1 MNHNI
6 QQVLKETF
14 GYDSFRGLQE
24 EIIQTVLANQ
34 DCLAILPTGTGKSL
48 CYQLPGLLLEGLVVI
63 VSPLL
68 SLMED
73 QVNSLLQMKKFSAV
87 AINSLLTKSERE
99 YVLTHLSEYQ
109 YIYLS
114 PEMLSQPECIQAL
127 SRQKIALFVIDEAHC
142 LSQWGIDFRPEYRNL
157 KWIKRQ
163 LNNPTTLALTASA
176 PPKVKAEIKELLLN
190 SEAKIFELPVNRPNI
205 YLQVEKT
212 NDKEAALLKYL
223 KKLSGTGII
232 YCATRSQVKDLYER
246 LKSDYAI
253 GFYHGGL
260 SSNQRS
266 LIQTQF
272 QKNQLQLL
280 VATNAFGM
288 GINKPD
294 IRFVIHYDLPDNLE
308 SYVQEI
314 GRAGRD
320 GEPSIAILLY
330 QNHDEQIHYYMQN
343 QTRNEREVF
352 ELLDVAKNGEQKYF
366 SELQQKWFRQIQR
379 EDYHL
384 FMEEI
389 KDNEK
394 VKQEQLQTML
404 AYIHTSECRRDFIA
418 QYFEN
423 PLPDKQAICC
433 DNHGPFDYQ
442 LLIKSKIQN
451 EKIASWQDVLLK
463 IF

>member
-1 MNHNI
+1 M
-6 QQVLKETF
+6 V
-14 GYDSFRGLQE
+14 
-24 EIIQTVLANQ
+24 
-34 DCLAILPTGTGKSL
+34 CLYRLFALR
-48 CYQLPGLLLEGLVVI
+48 
-63 VSPLL
+63 
-68 SLMED
+68 
-73 QVNSLLQMKKFSAV
+73 NS
-87 AINSLLTKSERE
+87 
-99 YVLTHLSEYQ
+99 
-109 YIYLS
+109 
-114 PEMLSQPECIQAL
+114 
-127 SRQKIALFVIDEAHC
+127 
-142 LSQWGIDFRPEYRNL
+142 
-157 KWIKRQ
+157 
-163 LNNPTTLALTASA
+163 
-176 PPKVKAEIKELLLN
+176 
-190 SEAKIFELPVNRPNI
+190 
-205 YLQVEKT
+205 EKT
-212 NDKEAALLKYL
+212 NDKVAALLKYL
-223 KKLSGTGII
+223 KELSGTGII
-232 YCATRSQVKDLYER
+232 YCATRVQVEELYER

-253 GFYHGGL
+253 GYYHGGL
-260 SSNQRS
+260 SSNQRR
-266 LIQTQF
+266 LLQTQF

-418 QYFEN
+418 RYFDN
-423 PLPDKQAICC
+423 SLPGKQAICC
-433 DNHGPFDYQ
+433 DNHEPFDYQ
-442 LLIKSKIQN
+442 SLIKSKIQN

>member
-157 KWIKRQ
+157 KWVKKQ

-260 SSNQRS
+260 SSNQRR

-288 GINKPD
+288 GINKAD

-418 QYFEN
+418 RYFDN
-423 PLPDKQAICC
+423 SLPGKQAICC
-433 DNHGPFDYQ
+433 DNHGHFDYQ

>member
-223 KKLSGTGII
+223 KNLSGTGII

-260 SSNQRS
+260 SSNQRR

-418 QYFEN
+418 RYFDN
-423 PLPDKQAICC
+423 SLPGKQAICC

>member
-114 PEMLSQPECIQAL
+114 PEMLSQPEGIQAL

-260 SSNQRS
+260 SSNQRR

-343 QTRNEREVF
+343 QIRNEREVF

-418 QYFEN
+418 RYFDN
-423 PLPDKQAICC
+423 SLPGKQAICC

>member
-1 MNHNI
+1 MNEHI
-6 QQVLKETF
+6 QQVLEENF

-24 EIIQTVLANQ
+24 EIIQTVLNHQ

-48 CYQLPGLLLEGLVVI
+48 CYQLPGVLLEGMVII

-73 QVNSLLQMKKFSAV
+73 QVNGLLQMKKFSAV

-114 PEMLSQPECIQAL
+114 PEMLSQSECIQAL

-142 LSQWGIDFRPEYRNL
+142 LSQWGVDFRPEYRNL
-157 KWIKRQ
+157 KWVKKQ
-163 LNNPTTLALTASA
+163 LHDPTTLALTASA
-176 PPKVKAEIKELLLN
+176 PPKVKAEIQELLLHPD
-190 SEAKIFELPVNRPNI
+190 AQVFELPVNRPNI

-212 NDKEAALLKYL
+212 NDKEAVLLKYL
-223 KKLSGTGII
+223 KELSGSGII
-232 YCATRSQVKDLYER
+232 YCATRVQVEELYER
-246 LKSDYAI
+246 LKKDYSI
-253 GFYHGGL
+253 GYYHGGL
-260 SSNQRS
+260 SSNQRR
-266 LIQTQF
+266 LLQTQF

-320 GEPSIAILLY
+320 GEPSIAILFY

-352 ELLDVAKNGEQKYF
+352 ELLDVPKNGAQKYF

-379 EDYHL
+379 EDYYL

-389 KDNEK
+389 KANEK
-394 VKQEQLQTML
+394 VKQAQLQTML
-404 AYIHTSECRRDFIA
+404 SYIHTNQCRRDFIA

-423 PLPDKQAICC
+423 PLPDKQALCC

-442 LLIKSKIQN
+442 LLVNSNIQN
-451 EKIASWQDVLLK
+451 EKIANWQEVLLK

>member
-260 SSNQRS
+260 SSNQRR

-418 QYFEN
+418 RYFDN
-423 PLPDKQAICC
+423 SLPGKQAICC